1 MLLAVGGGEGEETS
15 DGHTLL
21 CGGSNLGLMGI
32 SPAYS
37 LHPTPVRGENTRM
50 KQ

>member
-15 DGHTLL
+15 GGHTLI

-32 SPAYS
+32 APAYS
-37 LHPTPVRGENTRM
+37 LHPTPVRGEIAEM